1 MTMDR
6 RGPED
11 DDRGKWLGV
20 GWAAWAI
27 VAILLI
33 AILGT
38 AGAQDA
44 PSEPIRCEAGWCL
57 IREQQLVEISKTLAA
72 MRDQLEQYAK
82 LCKWGTR

>member
-1 MTMDR
+1 MDR
-6 RGPED
+6 RDPDD

-27 VAILLI
+27 VVILLI

-44 PSEPIRCEAGWCL
+44 PPDAIRCEAGVCL
-57 IREQQLVEISKTLAA
+57 ISEQTLINISRTLAS